1 MLVYGKN
8 TLKELKVNDIRRVFI
23 NRNLQDKDLFIYL
36 KDNKIKYELVDNV
49 FLNKKVN
56 GNHQG
61 IVIETNDY
69 EYYNLEEC
77 FNEDFVVALDHLE
90 DPHNFGAI
98 IRTCEAAGIN
108 TVIIPKDRSVR
119 VNETVM
125 KTSSGALSRV
135 KIVLVS
141 NINDAL
147 SKLKKENFFVF
158 SADMD
163 GKDYRKC
170 NFDCK
175 KCLVIGNEGNG
186 VSNIVLKNSDEIIS
200 IPMKGN
206 INSLNASVA
215 AAILI
220 FNMIGE

>member
-8 TLKELKVNDIRRVFI
+8 TLKELEIKDIRRVFI
-23 NRNLQDKDLFIYL
+23 NKNLSDKELFAFL
-36 KDNKIKYELVDNV
+36 KDNKIKYELVTNDI
-49 FLNKKVN
+49 LNKKVK

-69 EYYNLEEC
+69 DYYNLEEC
-77 FNEDFVVALDHLE
+77 FNEEFVVLLDHLE

-98 IRTCEAAGIN
+98 IRTCEAAGISS
-108 TVIIPKDRSVR
+108 VIIPKDRSVR

-135 KIVLVS
+135 KIILVS
-141 NINDAL
+141 NVNEAIN
-147 SKLKKENFFVF
+147 KLKKENFFVYA
-158 SADMD
+158 ADMD
-163 GKDYRKC
+163 GKDYRKY
-170 NFDCK
+170 NFDGK

-186 VSNIVLKNSDEIIS
+186 VSNIVLKNCDEVIS
-200 IPMKGN
+200 IPMKGS

-220 FNMIGE
+220 FNMNGE

>member
-8 TLKELKVNDIRRVFI
+8 TLKELETKDIRRVFI
-23 NRNLQDKDLFIYL
+23 NKNIQDKELFVYL
-36 KDNKIKYELVDNV
+36 KDNKIKYELVDNT
-49 FLNKKVN
+49 FLNKKIT

-69 EYYNLEEC
+69 DYYEINSCFDEE
-77 FNEDFVVALDHLE
+77 FVVVLDHLE

-108 TVIIPKDRSVR
+108 SVIIPKDRSVR

-135 KIVLVS
+135 KVILVS

-147 SKLKKENFFVF
+147 NKLKKENFFVF
-158 SADMD
+158 AADMD

-170 NFDCK
+170 SFDCK

-186 VSNIVLKNSDEIIS
+186 VSNIVLKNCDEIVS
-200 IPMKGN
+200 IPMKGS

>member
-8 TLKELKVNDIRRVFI
+8 TLKELKTNDIRRVYI
-23 NRNLQDKDLFIYL
+23 NRNIQDKEIFEYMRE
-36 KDNKIKYELVDNV
+36 NRIKYEIVDNN

-61 IVIETNDY
+61 IVIEVNEYDY
-69 EYYNLEEC
+69 YGLEEC
-77 FNEDFVVALDHLE
+77 FDEDFVVVLDHLE

-135 KIVLVS
+135 KVVLVA
-141 NINDAL
+141 NINEAL
-147 SKLKKENFFVF
+147 NKLKKENFFVF
-158 SADMD
+158 AADMD
-163 GKDYRKC
+163 GKDYRKES
-170 NFDCK
+170 FDCK

-186 VSNIVLKNSDEIIS
+186 VSNIVMKNCDEVIS
-200 IPMKGN
+200 IPMKGS

>member
-170 NFDCK
+170 NFECK